1 MLFFCPIDAP
11 RSPLTTTLAE
21 QQALILTGDRNGQ
34 RERHGLAVDA
44 TSARAASLTLEAYL
58 IDCHRSGRP
67 GYTPSVTIED
77 REGVPVATLI
87 EAPDL
92 KPDDIAALETMVEAA
107 KRRVA
112 APKQA
117 SEGSTKGWSH
127 VAAEKHD
134 EPTPMTVDNECS
146 SAPV

>member
-1 MLFFCPIDAP
+1 MLFFCPLDAP
-11 RSPLTTTLAE
+11 RSPTQTTLAE

-34 RERHGLAVDA
+34 RERYGLTVDA
-44 TSARAASLTLEAYL
+44 PSARAASLTLESYL

-107 KRRVA
+107 KRRIA

-117 SEGSTKGWSH
+117 SQGSTMGWAH

-134 EPTPMTVDNECS
+134 EPAPMTVDNGCS